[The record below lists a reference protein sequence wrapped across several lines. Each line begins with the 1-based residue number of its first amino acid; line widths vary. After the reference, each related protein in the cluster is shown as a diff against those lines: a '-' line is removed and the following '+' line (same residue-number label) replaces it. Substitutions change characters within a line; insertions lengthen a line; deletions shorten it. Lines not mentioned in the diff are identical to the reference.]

1 MDTVLK
7 LLEPLIEQIEAL
19 ALLAGVFLVLH
30 FAIKHKVKAK
40 RLKIAELKNK
50 IKARLSWEDADVS
63 KLKELG
69 NSALDATVVTAAS
82 TGVSL
87 LESYLA
93 VNSDQPVASALNSI
107 VSSDAASTASDIVS
121 GADAA
126 SAASDIVSGA
136 DAASTTSNI
145 VSGIDAAST
154 ASDIVSGADSAGA
167 VADTAGIGVDAAGNV
182 AVGADIAGPAVEGGA
197 LDALANSTNGLDAT
211 AHVPVVSAVLFGIRT
226 LRNAMRLAKSQQ
238 TGREAG
244 INIGMDLARIGIG
257 GAGAMG
263 FGKLGAAAGSA
274 LAAGAGSLLGGGIGI
289 FAGSLFGS
297 QLVNNARRTLKW
309 GKIEDAQEYFGSKFI
324 EGGFP
329 EFTDNYVDELF
340 NTAELRERLE
350 AEKEKLKGYSAELDP
365 YKDKEVTVNAVLAD
379 ESVDFLETA
388 LAKAEYVKKNLRG
401 SMINVCSTL
410 TSNMTAKNAGVRE
423 TGLAGE
429 LVLQAPQCLE
439 LTESEELKVE
449 AYNRQKASSK
459 DYPCRFETTGTAVL
473 ETLSMQLFD
482 KYVPDFS
489 KPILKRKPVM
499 LILFGITMA
508 ALAGVI
514 AYGLI

>member
-30 FAIKHKVKAK
+30 FAIKHRVKAK

-50 IKARLSWEDADVS
+50 IKARLSWEDADVN

-93 VNSDQPVASALNSI
+93 VNPDQPVASALNSI

-126 SAASDIVSGA
+126 GAAADIVASGT
-136 DAASTTSNI
+136 DA
-145 VSGIDAAST
+145 
-154 ASDIVSGADSAGA
+154 
-167 VADTAGIGVDAAGNV
+167 AGIGVDAAGNV

-197 LDALANSTNGLDAT
+197 LDAIANGTNGLDAT

-244 INIGMDLARIGIG
+244 INIGMDFARIGIG

-263 FGKLGAAAGSA
+263 LGKLGAAAGSA
-274 LAAGAGSLLGGGIGI
+274 LASGAGSLLGGGIGI

-309 GKIEDAQEYFGSKFI
+309 GKIEDAQEYFGKKFV

-340 NTAELRERLE
+340 NTAELRERLD

-489 KPILKRKPVM
+489 KPMLKRKPVM

-508 ALAGVI
+508 ALAGVV